1 MSDIKETIQKE
12 IAEVLETG
20 LSQNKLAEQIGISAA
35 TLINI
40 KRGNWTDISEAMIM
54 KLKAHFK
61 IDDWQIYST
70 TNFRIINDLCDEA
83 ATNSKMIAVAG
94 YSGAGKTTALRTYA
108 KKKSEAYYIL
118 GTAIMTQKSF
128 LVALQRAMGVS
139 EGVTIQ
145 EKTEQIIRR
154 LNSGQNSLLIIDDA
168 GKLSDNIMRLIQIIY
183 DETEFSAGIV
193 LAGTEYL
200 ETYIA
205 KNAQRD
211 KRGFRELQRRIS
223 YWQGMYR
230 PTRKEIVT
238 FCSDHD
244 ITDTNAISYLCESA
258 DYGTLRNMITNAK
271 MASTKQ
277 NRKVDRS
284 LLNDLRVGSHHY
296 RAMVH

>member
-12 IAEVLETG
+12 IAEVLDSG
-20 LSQNKLAEQIGISAA
+20 LSQNKLAEQIGVSAA
-35 TLINI
+35 TIINI
-40 KRGNWTDISEAMIM
+40 RRSNWTDISEAMIM

-70 TNFRIINDLCDEA
+70 ANFRIIHELCEDA
-83 ATNSKMIAVAG
+83 ANNSKLIALAG
-94 YSGAGKTTALRTYA
+94 YSGAGKTTALRMFT
-108 KKKSEAYYIL
+108 KKKSEAYYVL

-128 LVALQRAMGVS
+128 LTACQRAMGIS

-154 LNSGQNSLLIIDDA
+154 LNTGTNSLLIIDDA

-183 DETEFSAGIV
+183 DETEFNAGIV
-193 LAGTEYL
+193 LSGTEYL

-230 PTRKEIVT
+230 PSRKEIMT
-238 FCSDHD
+238 FCTEHG
-244 ITDTNAISYLCESA
+244 ITDANAVSYLCESA
-258 DYGTLRNMITNAK
+258 DFGTLRNMITNAK
-271 MASTKQ
+271 IASTKQ
-277 NRKVDRS
+277 GRKVDRS
-284 LLNDLRVGSHHY
+284 LLNDLKVGSHHY
-296 RAMVH
+296 KSMAY